1 MEKINRDNYEAYFLD
16 FAEGTLSVA
25 DSRALE
31 IFLDAHP
38 ELREELANFENIS
51 LEGKDDLPGADWK
64 GLKKSSLSDLVDDIS
79 ARENLYFSAMEGSIL
94 PAEARILQDLLAIEI
109 FKAEFSLWQKA
120 RLRANSEEAIV
131 KDPIYQFGLDKPLSS
146 STYEAHLTALSEGLL
161 DAGQIAQLKSFAER
175 LPSGKKD
182 LAIANNLRLKPALG
196 IFYPDKKLLYKKENK
211 STLFW
216 VYRATGVA
224 AALLVA
230 FLLWTVVGDNNSA
243 LDQSIAEKVIPIVE
257 NDTTKT
263 VESESDTESDSTKNL
278 PAGRIVKPNLK
289 EWEVREPDPVE
300 YAESTKPAREKIT
313 RTPEIEVIE
322 SLETPES
329 EIQIAAYNPVADDE
343 NLEYEVEVPE
353 GEDEVSGSL
362 AEQPSPKYLSFGEL
376 AEQKIKKSLDVDVV
390 ERDAMALALAKKLT
404 EKASQLV
411 DAEVSREGSTSASGD
426 ESLTYTVRLG
436 SFKVSHIKSK

>member
-16 FAEGTLSVA
+16 FAEGTLSAA

-64 GLKKSSLSDLVDDIS
+64 GLKKPSLSDLVDDIS

-120 RLRANSEEAIV
+120 RLKADSEEVIV

-161 DAGQIAQLKSFAER
+161 DAGQIAQLESFADR

-263 VESESDTESDSTKNL
+263 VESESETDSTKNL

-322 SLETPES
+322 SLEITES
-329 EIQIAAYNPVADDE
+329 DIQIAAYDPMVEDE
-343 NLEYEVEVPE
+343 KLENVTEEQE
-353 GEDEVSGSL
+353 REDEVSGSL
-362 AEQPSPKYLSFGEL
+362 AEQQSPKYLSLGEL

-404 EKASQLV
+404 DKASQLI